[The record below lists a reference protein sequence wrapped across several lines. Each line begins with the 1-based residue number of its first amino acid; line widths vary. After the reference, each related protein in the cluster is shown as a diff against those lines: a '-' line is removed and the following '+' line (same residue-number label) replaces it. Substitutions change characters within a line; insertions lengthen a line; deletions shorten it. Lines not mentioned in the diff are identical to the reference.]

1 MTAQLVAVPAERV
14 RDAAQ
19 FIDPLLRRMV
29 SRGSGGI
36 QPADMVARAME
47 RQATMWLAVVR
58 EAPVAVLFTVVESWP
73 EGKRLRVVTAGG
85 ARLDEWLE
93 VAWQTLHQFAVVQG
107 CDGLVMEGRRGW
119 GRILGINPTRYV
131 YEKGLEP

>member
-1 MTAQLVAVPAERV
+1 MAQLVAVPAERV

-19 FIDPLLRRMV
+19 FIEPLLKRMV

-36 QPADMVARAME
+36 QPADMVARAAD
-47 RQATMWLAVVR
+47 RQATMWLAVVNDV
-58 EAPVAVLFTVVESWP
+58 PVAVLFTVVETWP
-73 EGKRLRVVTAGG
+73 EGRRLRVVTAGG
-85 ARLDEWLE
+85 ARMGEWLKA
-93 VAWQTLHQFAVVQG
+93 AWQTLHQFAVVQG

-119 GRILGINPTRYV
+119 GRILGIEPARYV